1 MKNCEWINPKLEA
14 YFTDELPGEELQ
26 NVQTHL
32 AACAECRRQVES
44 FNEIDSMVRGVFKR
58 RVALAQQAA
67 QMNTRPRL
75 FKIALAS
82 TSFAIVA
89 LLLVLGLTF
98 FQQTPAPPVAVQHPP
113 SVPEVQPEVKKD
125 DVVEIG
131 RAKPDDDAPAASA
144 VDPSFEHVGSD
155 APDFVITD
163 AAGYTTTLESYR
175 GRAFLFGVV
184 SPDQK
189 SAVAGMQ
196 QIFDSFDSNGGIRI
210 VGISR
215 HREEGFDKARFPIRF
230 NHGSKLMGVADGH
243 FLLLDATGKPRL
255 EGSLTDAQG
264 VSKVRTQLEQLGA
277 R

>member
-1 MKNCEWINPKLEA
+1 MTNCEWINPKLEA

-26 NVQTHL
+26 RVQAHL
-32 AACAECRRQVES
+32 AGCTECRRQVES

-58 RVALAQQAA
+58 RVVLAQQAA
-67 QMNTRPRL
+67 QMNTGPRV

-82 TSFAIVA
+82 TSFAVVA
-89 LLLVLGLTF
+89 LLFVLGLTF
-98 FQQTPAPPVAVQHPP
+98 FQQTPAPPVAVQQP
-113 SVPEVQPEVKKD
+113 SVPEIQPEVKKD
-125 DVVEIG
+125 DVGEIG
-131 RAKPDDDAPAASA
+131 RAKPDDDAPAATA
-144 VDPSFEHVGSD
+144 VDPSLEQIGSD

-163 AAGYTTTLESYR
+163 AAGYPTTLENYR

-189 SAVAGMQ
+189 NAVAGLQ
-196 QIFDSFDSNGGIRI
+196 QIFDSFDSNRGIRI
-210 VGISR
+210 VGILR
-215 HREEGFDKARFPIRF
+215 HREEGFDKASFPIRF

-264 VSKVRTQLEQLGA
+264 VSKVRTQLELLSA